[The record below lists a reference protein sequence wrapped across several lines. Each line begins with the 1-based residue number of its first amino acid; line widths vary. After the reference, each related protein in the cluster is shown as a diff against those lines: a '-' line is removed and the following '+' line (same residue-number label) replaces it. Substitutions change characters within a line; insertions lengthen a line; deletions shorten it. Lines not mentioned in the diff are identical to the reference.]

1 MLLAWF
7 KVDCEYYKFFQYLF
21 VQIYYWD
28 FIISEFRF
36 FVLFI
41 QWEFIFTLSAESG
54 WRVGRFVNNDNYF
67 GRPILEPTK
76 TFIVWSLC
84 KMDIS
89 EGIIFSVVCTTL
101 ESHPK
106 RRTSRKWGKHL
117 YYQVFCKNEVRLHL
131 KEVSLQIKSY
141 LNYIHFS
148 ASNL

>member
-1 MLLAWF
+1 MNIIS
-7 KVDCEYYKFFQYLF
+7 FFNTYLCR
-21 VQIYYWD
+21 
-28 FIISEFRF
+28 FIIETLLFQSLGF

-54 WRVGRFVNNDNYF
+54 WRVGRFINNDNYF

-89 EGIIFSVVCTTL
+89 EGIIFSVVRSTL
-101 ESHPK
+101 EPHPK

-117 YYQVFCKNEVRLHL
+117 YYQVFCKNEVHLHL